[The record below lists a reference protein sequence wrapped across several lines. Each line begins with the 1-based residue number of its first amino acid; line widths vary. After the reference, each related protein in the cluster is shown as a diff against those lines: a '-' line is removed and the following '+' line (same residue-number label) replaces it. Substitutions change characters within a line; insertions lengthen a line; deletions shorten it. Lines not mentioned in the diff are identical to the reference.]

1 VTVIV
6 PVLDAAHAVRG
17 CIESLLAQSYP
28 ADRLEVIVV
37 DNGSVDETRARVRS
51 HPVTLLVERERQTP
65 YAARNR
71 GIASARGE
79 ILAFTDVDCRADK
92 EWVAR
97 GVETLE
103 REGADLAGGRV
114 RFLTRGRPGA
124 AEIFDTLHHLDHD
137 RSIPRD
143 GVAKTGNLF
152 VRREVF
158 DELGRFVARHR
169 SGSDAEFTARAVGA
183 GYALV
188 YAPEAVVRKPARR
201 AFALLRKLARTGG
214 GQVELWRDRGETP
227 REIWPRIRRCFLPMR
242 PRALRALLRERGPE
256 GAERRLLAVWL
267 FAWLATA
274 LQGLARLRA
283 LGTHRHRPRRP

>member
-1 VTVIV
+1 
-6 PVLDAAHAVRG
+6 
-17 CIESLLAQSYP
+17 
-28 ADRLEVIVV
+28 
-37 DNGSVDETRARVRS
+37 
-51 HPVTLLVERERQTP
+51 VTLLVERERQTP

-158 DELGRFVARHR
+158 D
-169 SGSDAEFTARAVGA
+169 
-183 GYALV
+183 
-188 YAPEAVVRKPARR
+188 VVRKPARR

-214 GQVELWRDRGETP
+214 GQGELWRDRGETP